1 MKSRINNHL
10 KPLKNRIMISSVL
23 IIVLFGLFIYYTDN
37 FAFNELYPS
46 SSAIL
51 KNYPIGKTVAIDG
64 DFAGFYDGGF
74 YIKDRSGLNIIY
86 KINSSYRPVNGDIFS
101 ILGTLSISYTIN
113 PQEMVIVKQWKENF
127 LLLRSG
133 IIAIILILLFWRYWK
148 FDFKTMEFIKRRK

>member
-74 YIKDRSGLNIIY
+74 YIKDRSGLNI
-86 KINSSYRPVNGDIFS
+86 
-101 ILGTLSISYTIN
+101 
-113 PQEMVIVKQWKENF
+113 
-127 LLLRSG
+127 
-133 IIAIILILLFWRYWK
+133 
-148 FDFKTMEFIKRRK
+148 

>member
-37 FAFNELYPS
+37 FAFNEPYPS

-101 ILGTLSISYTIN
+101 ILGTLSTSYTIN

-148 FDFKTMEFIKRRK
+148 FDFKTMEFINRRK